1 MKSLEVLIFLG
12 PPGSGKGTQAQILT
26 DNLNLNHLSV
36 GDLLR
41 ENILNN
47 TELGKLAS
55 NYVKSGE
62 LVPDELIIDLMD
74 SYITNIKNKTDNS
87 GIILDGFPR
96 TINQAIALE
105 NKIKQL
111 NVSIKAVINLDIPD
125 QKILNRLAAR
135 GREDDKPELIKN
147 RLKVYRNQTEPLL
160 EFYSERSLLETIN
173 GDQSETDVSSAI
185 INVLKAEVAWCL
197 TTKLISW
204 LRLKK
209 KFHIWGK
216 QEVLLPK

>member
-1 MKSLEVLIFLG
+1 MKSLEFLIFLG
-12 PPGSGKGTQAQILT
+12 PPGSGKGTQAEILT
-26 DNLNLNHLSV
+26 NKLNFIHLSI

-41 ENILNN
+41 ENIVNN

-55 NYVKSGE
+55 KYVKSGE

-74 SYITNIKNKTDNS
+74 SFITELKNESNVS

-96 TINQAIALE
+96 TINQATALE

-111 NVSIKAVINLDIPD
+111 NVNIKAVLNLDISD
-125 QKILNRLAAR
+125 QEILNRLAGR

-160 EFYSERSLLETIN
+160 EFYKERSLLDTID
-173 GDQSETDVSSAI
+173 GDQSESDVSNAI
-185 INVLKAEVAWCL
+185 FNILKAEVA
-197 TTKLISW
+197 
-204 LRLKK
+204 
-209 KFHIWGK
+209 
-216 QEVLLPK
+216 

>member
-111 NVSIKAVINLDIPD
+111 DVNIKAVLNLDISD
-125 QKILNRLAAR
+125 QKI
-135 GREDDKPELIKN
+135 
-147 RLKVYRNQTEPLL
+147 
-160 EFYSERSLLETIN
+160 
-173 GDQSETDVSSAI
+173 
-185 INVLKAEVAWCL
+185 
-197 TTKLISW
+197 
-204 LRLKK
+204 
-209 KFHIWGK
+209 
-216 QEVLLPK
+216 

>member
-12 PPGSGKGTQAQILT
+12 PPGSGKGTQAKILT
-26 DNLNLNHLSV
+26 DKLNLNHLSV

-55 NYVKSGE
+55 SYVKSGE

-74 SYITNIKNKTDNS
+74 SYITNIKNKTDIS

-185 INVLKAEVAWCL
+185 INVLKAEVA
-197 TTKLISW
+197 
-204 LRLKK
+204 
-209 KFHIWGK
+209 
-216 QEVLLPK
+216 

>member
-12 PPGSGKGTQAQILT
+12 PPGSGKGTQAEILN

-74 SYITNIKNKTDNS
+74 SYITNIKNKTDIS

-111 NVSIKAVINLDIPD
+111 NVSIKAVLNLDISD
-125 QKILNRLAAR
+125 QKILNRLAGR
-135 GREDDKPELIKN
+135 GRDDDKPELIKN
-147 RLKVYRNQTEPLL
+147 RLEVYRNQTEPLL
-160 EFYSERSLLETIN
+160 EFYNDRSLLDSID
-173 GDQSETDVSSAI
+173 GDQSEEDVSNSI
-185 INVLKAEVAWCL
+185 INVLKAEVA
-197 TTKLISW
+197 
-204 LRLKK
+204 
-209 KFHIWGK
+209 
-216 QEVLLPK
+216 

>member
-12 PPGSGKGTQAQILT
+12 PPGSGKGTQAEILT
-26 DNLNLNHLSV
+26 DKLNLNHLSV

-55 NYVKSGE
+55 SYVKSGE

-74 SYITNIKNKTDNS
+74 SYITNIKNKTDIS

-111 NVSIKAVINLDIPD
+111 NVSIKAVINLEIPD
-125 QKILNRLAAR
+125 QKILNRLASR

-147 RLKVYRNQTEPLL
+147 RLNVYRKQTEPLL
-160 EFYSERSLLETIN
+160 EFYKKRSLLDPIN
-173 GDQSETDVSSAI
+173 GDQAEVDVSNAI
-185 INVLKAEVAWCL
+185 INILKAEVA
-197 TTKLISW
+197 
-204 LRLKK
+204 
-209 KFHIWGK
+209 
-216 QEVLLPK
+216 

>member
-12 PPGSGKGTQAQILT
+12 PPGSGKGTQAKILT
-26 DNLNLNHLSV
+26 DKLNLNHLSV

-55 NYVKSGE
+55 SYVKSGE

-74 SYITNIKNKTDNS
+74 SYITNIKNKTDIS

-125 QKILNRLAAR
+125 QKILNRLASR

-147 RLKVYRNQTEPLL
+147 RLNVYRNQTEPLL
-160 EFYSERSLLETIN
+160 EFYKKRSLLDPIN
-173 GDQSETDVSSAI
+173 GDQAEVDVSNAI
-185 INVLKAEVAWCL
+185 INILKAEVA
-197 TTKLISW
+197 
-204 LRLKK
+204 
-209 KFHIWGK
+209 
-216 QEVLLPK
+216 

>member
-12 PPGSGKGTQAQILT
+12 PPGSGKGTQAEILT

-55 NYVKSGE
+55 NYVKTGE

-185 INVLKAEVAWCL
+185 INVLKAEVA
-197 TTKLISW
+197 
-204 LRLKK
+204 
-209 KFHIWGK
+209 
-216 QEVLLPK
+216 

>member
-12 PPGSGKGTQAQILT
+12 PPGSGKGAQAEILT
-26 DNLNLNHLSV
+26 DKLNLNHLSV

-55 NYVKSGE
+55 SYVKSGE

-74 SYITNIKNKTDNS
+74 SYITNIKNKTDIS

-147 RLKVYRNQTEPLL
+147 RLNVYRNQTEPLL
-160 EFYSERSLLETIN
+160 EFYKKRSLLDPIN
-173 GDQSETDVSSAI
+173 GDQAEVDVSNAI
-185 INVLKAEVAWCL
+185 INILKAEVA
-197 TTKLISW
+197 
-204 LRLKK
+204 
-209 KFHIWGK
+209 
-216 QEVLLPK
+216 

>member
-12 PPGSGKGTQAQILT
+12 PPGSGKGTQAKILT
-26 DNLNLNHLSV
+26 DKLNLNHLSV
-36 GDLLR
+36 GYLLR

-55 NYVKSGE
+55 SYVKSGE

-74 SYITNIKNKTDNS
+74 SYITNIKNKTDIS

-147 RLKVYRNQTEPLL
+147 RLNVYRKQTEPLL
-160 EFYSERSLLETIN
+160 EFYKKRSLLDPIN
-173 GDQSETDVSSAI
+173 GDQAEVDVSNAI
-185 INVLKAEVAWCL
+185 INILKAEVA
-197 TTKLISW
+197 
-204 LRLKK
+204 
-209 KFHIWGK
+209 
-216 QEVLLPK
+216 

>member
-12 PPGSGKGTQAQILT
+12 PPGSGKGTQAEILT
-26 DNLNLNHLSV
+26 DKLNLNHLSV

-55 NYVKSGE
+55 SYVKSGE

-125 QKILNRLAAR
+125 QKILNRLASR

-147 RLKVYRNQTEPLL
+147 RLNVYRKQTEPLL
-160 EFYSERSLLETIN
+160 EFYKKRSLLDPIN
-173 GDQSETDVSSAI
+173 GDQAEVDVSNAI
-185 INVLKAEVAWCL
+185 INILKAEVA
-197 TTKLISW
+197 
-204 LRLKK
+204 
-209 KFHIWGK
+209 
-216 QEVLLPK
+216 

>member
-12 PPGSGKGTQAQILT
+12 PPGSGKGTQAEILT
-26 DNLNLNHLSV
+26 DKLNLNHLSV

-55 NYVKSGE
+55 SYVKSGE

-74 SYITNIKNKTDNS
+74 SYITNIKNKTDIS

-125 QKILNRLAAR
+125 QKILNRLASR

-147 RLKVYRNQTEPLL
+147 RLNVYRKQTEPLL
-160 EFYSERSLLETIN
+160 EFYKKRSLLDPIN
-173 GDQSETDVSSAI
+173 GDQAEVDVSNAI
-185 INVLKAEVAWCL
+185 INILKAEVA
-197 TTKLISW
+197 
-204 LRLKK
+204 
-209 KFHIWGK
+209 
-216 QEVLLPK
+216 

>member
-12 PPGSGKGTQAQILT
+12 PPGSGKGTQAEILT
-26 DNLNLNHLSV
+26 DKLNLNHLSV

-55 NYVKSGE
+55 SYVKSGE

-111 NVSIKAVINLDIPD
+111 NVTIKAVINLDIPD

-147 RLKVYRNQTEPLL
+147 RLNVYRNQTEPLL
-160 EFYSERSLLETIN
+160 EFYKKRSLLDPIN
-173 GDQSETDVSSAI
+173 GDQAEVDVSNAI
-185 INVLKAEVAWCL
+185 INILKAEVA
-197 TTKLISW
+197 
-204 LRLKK
+204 
-209 KFHIWGK
+209 
-216 QEVLLPK
+216 

>member
-12 PPGSGKGTQAQILT
+12 PPGSGKGTQAEILT

-74 SYITNIKNKTDNS
+74 SYITNIKNKTDIS

-185 INVLKAEVAWCL
+185 INVLKAEVA
-197 TTKLISW
+197 
-204 LRLKK
+204 
-209 KFHIWGK
+209 
-216 QEVLLPK
+216 

>member
-12 PPGSGKGTQAQILT
+12 PPGSGKGTQAEILT
-26 DNLNLNHLSV
+26 AKLNFSHLSV

-41 ENILNN
+41 ENIKNK
-47 TELGKLAS
+47 TVLGKLAAR
-55 NYVKSGE
+55 YVSSGE

-74 SYITNIKNKTDNS
+74 SYIMNIKNQKEIS

-111 NVSIKAVINLDIPD
+111 DVNIKSVLNLDIPD
-125 QKILNRLAAR
+125 QKILNRLSGR

-147 RLKVYRNQTEPLL
+147 RLEVYRNQTEPLL
-160 EFYSERSLLETIN
+160 EFYNDRSLLDSIN
-173 GDQSETDVSSAI
+173 GDQSEADVSSSI
-185 INVLKAEVAWCL
+185 INAIKAEVA
-197 TTKLISW
+197 
-204 LRLKK
+204 
-209 KFHIWGK
+209 
-216 QEVLLPK
+216 

>member
-185 INVLKAEVAWCL
+185 NNVLKAEVA
-197 TTKLISW
+197 
-204 LRLKK
+204 
-209 KFHIWGK
+209 
-216 QEVLLPK
+216 

>member
-12 PPGSGKGTQAQILT
+12 PPGSGKGTQAKILT
-26 DNLNLNHLSV
+26 DKLNLNHLSV

-55 NYVKSGE
+55 SYVKSGE

-74 SYITNIKNKTDNS
+74 SYITNIKNKTDIS

-96 TINQAIALE
+96 TKNQAIALE

-125 QKILNRLAAR
+125 QKILNRLASR

-147 RLKVYRNQTEPLL
+147 RLNVYRKQTEPLL
-160 EFYSERSLLETIN
+160 EFYKKRSLLDPIN
-173 GDQSETDVSSAI
+173 GDQAEVDVSNAI
-185 INVLKAEVAWCL
+185 INILKAEV
-197 TTKLISW
+197 
-204 LRLKK
+204 
-209 KFHIWGK
+209 G
-216 QEVLLPK
+216 

>member
-74 SYITNIKNKTDNS
+74 SYITNIKNKTDIS

-185 INVLKAEVAWCL
+185 INVLKAEVA
-197 TTKLISW
+197 
-204 LRLKK
+204 
-209 KFHIWGK
+209 
-216 QEVLLPK
+216 

>member
-12 PPGSGKGTQAQILT
+12 PPGSGKGTQAEILT
-26 DNLNLNHLSV
+26 DKLNLNHLSV

-55 NYVKSGE
+55 SYVKSGE

-74 SYITNIKNKTDNS
+74 SHITNIKNKTDIS

-125 QKILNRLAAR
+125 QKILNRLASR

-147 RLKVYRNQTEPLL
+147 RLNVYRKQTEPLL
-160 EFYSERSLLETIN
+160 EFYKKRSLLDPIN
-173 GDQSETDVSSAI
+173 GDQAEVDVSNAI
-185 INVLKAEVAWCL
+185 INILKAEVA
-197 TTKLISW
+197 
-204 LRLKK
+204 
-209 KFHIWGK
+209 
-216 QEVLLPK
+216 

>member
-12 PPGSGKGTQAQILT
+12 PPGSGKGTQAELLT
-26 DNLNLNHLSV
+26 EKLNLSHISI

-41 ENILNN
+41 ENITNN

-55 NYVKSGE
+55 SYVKSGE

-74 SYITNIKNKTDNS
+74 SYITNVKNKSEIS

-111 NVSIKAVINLDIPD
+111 DVSIKTVLNLDISD
-125 QKILNRLAAR
+125 QKILNRLAGR
-135 GREDDKPELIKN
+135 GRDDDKPELINN

-160 EFYSERSLLETIN
+160 KFYNDRSLLDSIN
-173 GDQSETDVSSAI
+173 GDQAEEDVSKAI
-185 INVLKAEVAWCL
+185 INVLKAEVA
-197 TTKLISW
+197 
-204 LRLKK
+204 
-209 KFHIWGK
+209 
-216 QEVLLPK
+216 

>member
-12 PPGSGKGTQAQILT
+12 PPGSGKGTQAEILT

-36 GDLLR
+36 GALLR
-41 ENILNN
+41 ENILNT

-185 INVLKAEVAWCL
+185 INVLKAEVA
-197 TTKLISW
+197 
-204 LRLKK
+204 
-209 KFHIWGK
+209 
-216 QEVLLPK
+216 

>member
-111 NVSIKAVINLDIPD
+111 NVSIKVVINLDIPD

-185 INVLKAEVAWCL
+185 NNVLKAEVA
-197 TTKLISW
+197 
-204 LRLKK
+204 
-209 KFHIWGK
+209 
-216 QEVLLPK
+216 

>member
-1 MKSLEVLIFLG
+1 MG
-12 PPGSGKGTQAQILT
+12 PPGSGKGTQAEILT
-26 DNLNLNHLSV
+26 NKLNFIHLSI

-41 ENILNN
+41 ENIVNN

-55 NYVKSGE
+55 KYVKSGE

-74 SYITNIKNKTDNS
+74 SFITELKNESNVS

-96 TINQAIALE
+96 TINQATALE

-111 NVSIKAVINLDIPD
+111 NVSIKAVLNLDIAD
-125 QKILNRLAAR
+125 QEILNRLAGR

-160 EFYSERSLLETIN
+160 EFYKERSLLDTID
-173 GDQSETDVSSAI
+173 GDQSEADVSNAI
-185 INVLKAEVAWCL
+185 FNILKAEVA
-197 TTKLISW
+197 
-204 LRLKK
+204 
-209 KFHIWGK
+209 
-216 QEVLLPK
+216 

>member
-160 EFYSERSLLETIN
+160 EFYIERSLLETIN

-185 INVLKAEVAWCL
+185 INVLKAEVA
-197 TTKLISW
+197 
-204 LRLKK
+204 
-209 KFHIWGK
+209 
-216 QEVLLPK
+216 

>member
-36 GDLLR
+36 GELLR

-111 NVSIKAVINLDIPD
+111 NVSIKAVINLNIPD

-185 INVLKAEVAWCL
+185 INVLKAEVA
-197 TTKLISW
+197 
-204 LRLKK
+204 
-209 KFHIWGK
+209 
-216 QEVLLPK
+216 

>member
-12 PPGSGKGTQAQILT
+12 PPGSGKGTQAELLT
-26 DNLNLNHLSV
+26 EKLNLSHISI

-41 ENILNN
+41 ENITNN

-55 NYVKSGE
+55 SYVKSGE

-74 SYITNIKNKTDNS
+74 SYITNVKNKSEIS

-111 NVSIKAVINLDIPD
+111 DVSIKTVLNLDISD
-125 QKILNRLAAR
+125 QKILNRLSGR
-135 GREDDKPELIKN
+135 GRADDKPELINN

-160 EFYSERSLLETIN
+160 KFYSDRSLLDSIN
-173 GDQSETDVSSAI
+173 GDQAEEDVSKAI
-185 INVLKAEVAWCL
+185 INVLKAEVA
-197 TTKLISW
+197 
-204 LRLKK
+204 
-209 KFHIWGK
+209 
-216 QEVLLPK
+216 

>member
-1 MKSLEVLIFLG
+1 
-12 PPGSGKGTQAQILT
+12 
-26 DNLNLNHLSV
+26 
-36 GDLLR
+36 
-41 ENILNN
+41 
-47 TELGKLAS
+47 
-55 NYVKSGE
+55 
-62 LVPDELIIDLMD
+62 MD

-96 TINQAIALE
+96 TINQAISLE

-185 INVLKAEVAWCL
+185 INVLKAEVA
-197 TTKLISW
+197 
-204 LRLKK
+204 
-209 KFHIWGK
+209 
-216 QEVLLPK
+216 